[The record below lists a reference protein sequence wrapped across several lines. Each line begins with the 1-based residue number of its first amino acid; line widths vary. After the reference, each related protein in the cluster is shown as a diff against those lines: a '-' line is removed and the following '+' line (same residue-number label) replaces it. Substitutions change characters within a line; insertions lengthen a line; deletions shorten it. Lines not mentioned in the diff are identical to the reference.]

1 MKKALSLLAVFLVA
15 VTWSA
20 SGFSADKY
28 VSGNIG
34 ISWMSNTA
42 VEDIIGYTEYRG
54 IESELGFGS
63 GLTLLGALGCDYGD
77 YRVEGE
83 LGYQNNDVD
92 ALDISIPCCDPEYNG
107 IVNVALDGNITVLS
121 LLMNGYYD
129 IDLGGGVELS
139 PTVGV
144 GLAQVSMGD
153 VTITDISEDFSDC
166 CTGDNGGGGGII
178 IVPDDPPFDDNVT
191 KAPDDS
197 PRETRMQAGDGLN
210 LDVHEVTFAYQAGIG
225 LGIPVADNIMLDA
238 RYRYFAT
245 TDFTVLAANT
255 NIASH
260 NALLGLR
267 VMF

>member
-1 MKKALSLLAVFLVA
+1 MKKAISLLAVFLVA
-15 VTWSA
+15 IMWSA
-20 SGFSADKY
+20 PGFSASKY

-34 ISWMSNTA
+34 ISWMSDTE
-42 VEDIIGYTEYRG
+42 VDDIIGFTEYTG
-54 IESELGFGS
+54 IGAELGFSS

-92 ALDISIPCCDPEYNG
+92 ALDISIPCCYTKDTAHTN
-107 IVNVALDGNITVLS
+107 IALDGDITVLS

-144 GLAQVSMGD
+144 GVAQISMDD
-153 VTITDISEDFSDC
+153 VVITDISKDFSNC
-166 CTGDNGGGGGII
+166 CD
-178 IVPDDPPFDDNVT
+178 
-191 KAPDDS
+191 
-197 PRETRMQAGDGLN
+197 GDGETSTVEDYPETSGRDQGQITQGPAMREVGDDLGLSVN
-210 LDVHEVTFAYQAGIG
+210 EVTFAYQAGIG

-245 TDFTVLAANT
+245 TDFTVFVANT
-255 NIASH
+255 NIESH

>member
-1 MKKALSLLAVFLVA
+1 MKKTISLLAVFLVA
-15 VTWSA
+15 IMWSA
-20 SGFSADKY
+20 PGFSASKY

-34 ISWMSNTA
+34 ISWMSDTD
-42 VEDIIGYTEYRG
+42 VDDIIGFTEYTG
-54 IESELGFGS
+54 IGAELGFSS

-92 ALDISIPCCDPEYNG
+92 ALDISIPCCYTKDTAHT
-107 IVNVALDGNITVLS
+107 NVALDGDITVLS

-144 GLAQVSMGD
+144 GVAQISMDD
-153 VTITDISEDFSDC
+153 VVITDISEDFSNC
-166 CTGDNGGGGGII
+166 CDGDNGGVI
-178 IVPDDPPFDDNVT
+178 IVPDDPGSEQ
-191 KAPDDS
+191 APEPADEQ
-197 PRETRMQAGDGLN
+197 RLTMQAGDDLGLSVN
-210 LDVHEVTFAYQAGIG
+210 EVTFAYQAGIG

-245 TDFTVLAANT
+245 TDFTVLVANT
-255 NIASH
+255 NIESH

>member
-1 MKKALSLLAVFLVA
+1 M
-15 VTWSA
+15 
-20 SGFSADKY
+20 
-28 VSGNIG
+28 N
-34 ISWMSNTA
+34 NTE
-42 VEDIIGYTEYRG
+42 VEDIIGYTEYTG
-54 IESELGFGS
+54 IEAELGFGS

-83 LGYQNNDVD
+83 LGYQNNNVD
-92 ALDISIPCCDPEYNG
+92 ALDIYIPCCNTEDNAV
-107 IVNVALDGNITVLS
+107 INVDLDGDITVLS

-153 VTITDISEDFSDC
+153 VTITGISEDYSNC
-166 CTGDNGGGGGII
+166 CNGDNNGGDII
-178 IVPDDPPFDDNVT
+178 IVPDDPPFDDEITEV
-191 KAPDDS
+191 KES
-197 PRETRMQAGDGLN
+197 PQERQMRAGDDLN

-225 LGIPVADNIMLDA
+225 LGIPVAENIMLDA

-245 TDFTVLAANT
+245 TDFTVLVANT
-255 NIASH
+255 NIESH